1 MPARRPSPKAAGV
14 VRLSEATGS
23 SSRGWGD
30 AVAAAV
36 RASDVKG
43 PVGVEVSRLW
53 AEWERGKLSRFHATV
68 KVAYWQSLRAPPR
81 AKA

>member
-1 MPARRPSPKAAGV
+1 VK
-14 VRLSEATGS
+14 
-23 SSRGWGD
+23 
-30 AVAAAV
+30 
-36 RASDVKG
+36 ASDVTA

-68 KVAYWQSLRAPPR
+68 KVAYRQALRAPAR